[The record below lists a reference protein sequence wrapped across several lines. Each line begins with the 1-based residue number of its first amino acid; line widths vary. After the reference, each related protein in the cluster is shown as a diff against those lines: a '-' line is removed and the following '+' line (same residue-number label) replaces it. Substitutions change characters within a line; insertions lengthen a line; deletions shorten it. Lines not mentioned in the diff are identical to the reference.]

1 MIMSDLH
8 LQVSWDDLRI
18 VKAIE
23 KGGSLVGAAATLGV
37 NHSTVSRRL
46 AALEALLGVALFDR
60 RRAGYV
66 ATAAGAEL
74 VAVAERMQQEVVS
87 VTRRIASSAQGHEGD
102 LRIATS
108 DALLLDFLTPVIAS
122 FQRANPR
129 IRIEVLVGNQPL
141 NLTRGDSDI
150 ALRATL
156 APPENLFGRK
166 VATIAWAIYGRRVDY
181 DDTLPSDEALWARQ
195 WVSFGHG
202 LSGLKAFEFVQARV
216 SEQRVGYRSD
226 SVAGITAAI
235 AAGIGIGLL
244 PCMHGDLTPGL
255 VRLSPVL
262 ADVYDELWVLTHPDI
277 RKSDRVY
284 AFLCHCA
291 QEIARDRDFI
301 EGKAPR
307 HDTCVRT

>member
-1 MIMSDLH
+1 MSNPH
-8 LQVSWDDLRI
+8 LQISWDDLRI
-18 VKAIE
+18 IKAIE

-60 RRAGYV
+60 RRARYV
-66 ATAAGAEL
+66 ATTAGAEL
-74 VAVAERMQQEVVS
+74 IVVAERMEQEVVS
-87 VTRRIASSAQGHEGD
+87 VTRRISSDTQGHDGD
-102 LRIATS
+102 LRITTS

-166 VATIAWAIYGRRVDY
+166 VATIAWAVYGCNGDCA
-181 DDTLPSDEALWARQ
+181 DTMPDPEALWAKQ
-195 WVSFGHG
+195 WVSFSHG
-202 LSGLKAFEFVQARV
+202 LSGLKAFEFVRANV
-216 SEQRVGYRSD
+216 SEPRIVYRSD
-226 SVAGITAAI
+226 SVAGVAAAI

-244 PCMHGDLTPGL
+244 PCMHGDLVPEL
-255 VRLSPVL
+255 KRLSPVQPE
-262 ADVYDELWVLTHPDI
+262 VYDELWVLTHPDM

-291 QEIARDRDFI
+291 QEIARDRELI
-301 EGKAPR
+301 EGKKLR
-307 HDTCVRT
+307 Q